1 MTASTPIS
9 SGEML
14 RILAPATRRE
24 LAAVPVA
31 SADLAAKTI
40 ANAVAAQPAWA
51 ARRTGERAEILQQ
64 AAARIEEESA
74 NWSAL
79 LAEESGKILA
89 QAQFEIK
96 LAAAITRGNA
106 ERLLSMGSTP
116 LPTETIES
124 TADDIAWVRRAPLG
138 VVAAILPFNF
148 PAELFAEK
156 AAAALAMGNAVI
168 VKPPEQ
174 DPLTVMAMR
183 EAFISAGVP
192 QNVLAILAGGRQTGA
207 ALCADP
213 RIAAV
218 SLTGSTRAG
227 IEVASVPLLRKLH
240 LELGGNDAAIICHDA
255 DLDLAA
261 GELVFGRTLMNG
273 QACASNKRIIVH
285 RSIAA
290 ELVER
295 LSILLAAMKVGDPL
309 DSNSAIGPLISAEA
323 AGRVASQVA
332 RAIEQGARLV
342 WESAS
347 SREAFFSP
355 CILADVPRSAD
366 VAKDD
371 EIFGPV
377 LTCIPFD
384 NEEEAI
390 SIANQSSFGL
400 SGCVFSR
407 DWSRAL
413 KLSERLACG
422 GVVVNGTGNYR
433 PPFVPFGGVKQSGLG
448 REGLGYTL
456 EEMSQPRYTVL
467 RRIRKSSG
475 VAGIS

>member
-1 MTASTPIS
+1 MTVSTIS
-9 SGEML
+9 NSEL
-14 RILAPATRRE
+14 LHIIAPATRRE
-24 LAAVPVA
+24 LGVVPVA
-31 SADLAAKTI
+31 SADLVSKTV
-40 ANAVAAQPAWA
+40 ANAVAAQPGWA
-51 ARRTGERAEILQQ
+51 ARRTGERAEILQR
-64 AAARIEEESA
+64 AAVRTNEESA
-74 NWSAL
+74 NWSRL

-89 QAQFEIK
+89 QAQFEIN

-106 ERLLSMGSTP
+106 EKLRSMGSTP
-116 LPTETIES
+116 LPTETLES

-174 DPLTVMAMR
+174 DPLTVIAMR
-183 EAFISAGVP
+183 EAFVSAGVP
-192 QNVLAILAGGRQTGA
+192 ADVLAILPGGRQTGA

-227 IEVASVPLLRKLH
+227 IEVASMPLLRKLH

-255 DLDLAA
+255 DLELAA
-261 GELVFGRTLMNG
+261 GELIFGRTLMNG

-285 RSIAA
+285 RSIASG
-290 ELVER
+290 LVEK
-295 LSILLAAMKVGDPL
+295 LSALLAPMRVGDPL
-309 DSNSAIGPLISAEA
+309 DPATAIGPLISAA
-323 AGRVASQVA
+323 AAQRVGNQVA
-332 RAIEQGARLV
+332 RAVEQGARLV
-342 WESAS
+342 WGSATA
-347 SREAFFSP
+347 RDTFFSP
-355 CILADVPRSAD
+355 CILADVPRSAE
-366 VAKDD
+366 VANDD

-384 NEEEAI
+384 TEEEAI

-422 GVVVNGTGNYR
+422 GAVVNGTGNYR

-467 RRIRKSSG
+467 RRIRKSGG

>member
-1 MTASTPIS
+1 MTVSTIS
-9 SGEML
+9 NSEL
-14 RILAPATRRE
+14 LHIIAPATRRE
-24 LAAVPVA
+24 LGVVPVA
-31 SADLAAKTI
+31 SADLVSKTV

-51 ARRTGERAEILQQ
+51 ARRTGERAEILQR
-64 AAARIEEESA
+64 AAVRTNEESA
-74 NWSAL
+74 NWSRL

-89 QAQFEIK
+89 QAQFEIN

-106 ERLLSMGSTP
+106 EKLRSMGSTP
-116 LPTETIES
+116 LPTETLES

-174 DPLTVMAMR
+174 DPLTVIAMR
-183 EAFISAGVP
+183 EAFVSAGVP
-192 QNVLAILAGGRQTGA
+192 ADVLAILPGGRQTGA

-227 IEVASVPLLRKLH
+227 IEVASMPLLRKLH

-255 DLDLAA
+255 DLELAA
-261 GELVFGRTLMNG
+261 GELIFGRTLMNG

-285 RSIAA
+285 RSIASG
-290 ELVER
+290 LVEK
-295 LSILLAAMKVGDPL
+295 LSALLAPMRVGDPL
-309 DSNSAIGPLISAEA
+309 DPATAIGPLISAA
-323 AGRVASQVA
+323 AAQRVGNQVA
-332 RAIEQGARLV
+332 RAVEQGARLV
-342 WESAS
+342 WGSATA
-347 SREAFFSP
+347 RDTFFSP
-355 CILADVPRSAD
+355 CILADVPRSAE
-366 VAKDD
+366 VANDD

-384 NEEEAI
+384 TEEEAI

-422 GVVVNGTGNYR
+422 GAVVNGTGNYR

-467 RRIRKSSG
+467 RRIRKSGG

>member
-1 MTASTPIS
+1 
-9 SGEML
+9 
-14 RILAPATRRE
+14 
-24 LAAVPVA
+24 
-31 SADLAAKTI
+31 
-40 ANAVAAQPAWA
+40 VAAQPAWA
-51 ARRTGERAEILQQ
+51 ARRTGERAEILQR
-64 AAARIEEESA
+64 AAVRTNEESA
-74 NWSAL
+74 NWSRL

-89 QAQFEIK
+89 QAQFEIN

-106 ERLLSMGSTP
+106 EKLRSMGSTP
-116 LPTETIES
+116 LPTETLES

-174 DPLTVMAMR
+174 DPLTVIAMR
-183 EAFISAGVP
+183 EAFVSAGVP
-192 QNVLAILAGGRQTGA
+192 ADVLAILPGGRQTGA

-227 IEVASVPLLRKLH
+227 IEVASMPLLRKLH

-255 DLDLAA
+255 DLELAA
-261 GELVFGRTLMNG
+261 GELIFGRTLMNG

-285 RSIAA
+285 RSIASG
-290 ELVER
+290 LVEK
-295 LSILLAAMKVGDPL
+295 LSALLAPMRVGDPL
-309 DSNSAIGPLISAEA
+309 DPATAIGPLISAA
-323 AGRVASQVA
+323 AAQRVGNQVA
-332 RAIEQGARLV
+332 RAVEQGARLV
-342 WESAS
+342 WGSATA
-347 SREAFFSP
+347 RDTFFSP
-355 CILADVPRSAD
+355 CILADVPRSAE
-366 VAKDD
+366 VANDD

-384 NEEEAI
+384 TEEEAI

-422 GVVVNGTGNYR
+422 GAVVNGTGNYR

-467 RRIRKSSG
+467 RRIRKSGG